1 MPNKTSAITRIK
13 LERFTAFET
22 LDLAPS
28 PGVNVLL
35 GTNGTGKT
43 HLMKVAY
50 AACDATTSGVI
61 FSAKLARL
69 FLPSARRIGR
79 MVKRRRG
86 RSTALAEVRWGKRG
100 IRTSFSSLTG
110 SPESAKVQRRHW
122 TDSSL
127 SSVYIPVKEM
137 LANAPGF
144 RSLYATRS
152 IHFEEMYSDILDRAF
167 VPPLLGAPDVSR
179 RNLLRKLRNAL
190 EGKVL
195 SENEEFFLSGRQGKL
210 EFTLLAEGLRK
221 LGLLWLLIQNGTLTE
236 GSILFWDEPE
246 TNLNPK
252 LFGSVIEIL
261 LELQRQGVQIFIAT
275 HDYLILKQ
283 LDLQATDDDNVSYHA
298 LYRDGKM
305 GDIVCN
311 STDSYL
317 DISPNAVS
325 EAFSDVYDLEIRRSL
340 GLHQ

>member
-1 MPNKTSAITRIK
+1 M
-13 LERFTAFET
+13 
-22 LDLAPS
+22 
-28 PGVNVLL
+28 
-35 GTNGTGKT
+35 
-43 HLMKVAY
+43 
-50 AACDATTSGVI
+50 
-61 FSAKLARL
+61 
-69 FLPSARRIGR
+69 
-79 MVKRRRG
+79 
-86 RSTALAEVRWGKRG
+86 
-100 IRTSFSSLTG
+100 
-110 SPESAKVQRRHW
+110 
-122 TDSSL
+122 
-127 SSVYIPVKEM
+127 
-137 LANAPGF
+137 
-144 RSLYATRS
+144 
-152 IHFEEMYSDILDRAF
+152 
-167 VPPLLGAPDVSR
+167 
-179 RNLLRKLRNAL
+179 
-190 EGKVL
+190 